1 MILAIDIGNSNIVL
15 GCMQGKQILKEA
27 RMATD
32 LLKTSDQ
39 YCAELKSMLDLL
51 EIDIKGIEGA
61 IISSVVPP
69 VLNSFKTAII
79 KLTGITPLVVGPG
92 IKTGLNIL
100 LDNPAL
106 AGGDLIVAAVA
117 ALEQYQPPLLI
128 VDMGT
133 ATTITAIDSRG
144 NFLGGSIFP
153 GVKISAEALSGKTAQ
168 LPAISLEVPE
178 KVIGRNTVDC
188 MRSGLMT
195 GTAAMLDGMFQRME
209 EELGVSATVVATGG
223 IAKFIIPLCRREV
236 IYDKDLL
243 LRGLAILYENNRKN
257 RNRDNH
263 HGRIYL

>member
-15 GCMQGKQILKEA
+15 GCIDGKEIVREA
-27 RMATD
+27 RMSTD
-32 LLKTSDQ
+32 VIKTSDQ
-39 YCAELKSMLDLL
+39 YCAELMSMLQFL
-51 EIDIKGIEGA
+51 EIDRKSIDGT

-79 KLTGITPLVVGPG
+79 KLTGKQPLVVRPG

-100 LDNPAL
+100 IDNPAM

-117 ALEQYQPPLLI
+117 ALAEYTPPLLI

-133 ATTITAIDSRG
+133 ATTMTAIDKNG

-168 LPAISLEVPE
+168 LPVISLEIP
-178 KVIGRNTVDC
+178 KRAIGRNTVEC
-188 MRSGLMT
+188 MQSGLMM
-195 GTAAMLDGMFQRME
+195 GTAAMLDGMIERME
-209 EELGVSATVVATGG
+209 SELGDKATVVATGG
-223 IAKFIIPLCRREV
+223 IARFIIPMCKTDM

-243 LRGLAILYENNRKN
+243 LKGLRILYENNKN
-257 RNRDNH
+257 RNQS
-263 HGRIYL
+263 IV

>member
-15 GCMQGKQILKEA
+15 GCMDGRQIMKEA

-39 YCAELKSMLDLL
+39 YCAELKNMLDLL
-51 EIDIKGIEGA
+51 EVKLDGIEGA

-106 AGGDLIVAAVA
+106 AGGDLIVGAVA
-117 ALEQYQPPLLI
+117 ALDQYQPPLLVI
-128 VDMGT
+128 DMGT
-133 ATTITAIDSRG
+133 ATTITAIDAKG

-168 LPAISLEVPE
+168 LPAISLEVPQ
-178 KVIGRNTVDC
+178 KAIGRNTIDC
-188 MRSGLMT
+188 MRSGLMM
-195 GTAAMLDGMFQRME
+195 GTAAMLDGMIQRME
-209 EELGVSATVVATGG
+209 EELGTPATVVATGG
-223 IAKFIIPLCRREV
+223 IARFVIPMCRREV
-236 IYDKDLL
+236 VYDRDLL
-243 LRGLAILYENNRKN
+243 LKGLGLLYENNK
-257 RNRDNH
+257 RNRPR
-263 HGRIYL
+263 G

>member
-1 MILAIDIGNSNIVL
+1 MILAIDIGNTNIVL
-15 GCMQGKQILKEA
+15 GCIEGTEIVKEA

-32 LLKTSDQ
+32 VIKTSDQ

-51 EIDIKGIEGA
+51 EIDRKGVEGS

-79 KLTGITPLVVGPG
+79 KLTGKIPLVVGPG

-100 LDNPAL
+100 LDNPAM
-106 AGGDLIVAAVA
+106 AGGDLIVGAVA
-117 ALEQYQPPLLI
+117 ALAEYRPPLLV

-133 ATTITAIDSRG
+133 ATTMIALDAKG

-168 LPAISLEVPE
+168 LPAISLEAP
-178 KVIGRNTVDC
+178 KKAIGRNTIDC
-188 MRSGLMT
+188 MRSGVMM
-195 GTAAMLDGMFQRME
+195 GTAAMLDGMIERME
-209 EELGVSATVVATGG
+209 DELGSPATVIATGG
-223 IAKFIIPLCRREV
+223 IARFVIPMCRREM

-243 LRGLAILYENNRKN
+243 LKGLRILYENNKKKN
-257 RNRDNH
+257 
-263 HGRIYL
+263 